1 MSGSMGSIMMN
12 WTSELLKQTK
22 KRKRQQ
28 MKIQLPKQ
36 KDATDSQEQT
46 VQTEIGELSCEECQ
60 IKEAKMSVQREQLSG
75 LEADKSALHGKFVR
89 TQQSLGEAME
99 RETKLRSENEVM
111 ALENAQSKYELKE
124 LRLEMEESLLKSEQD
139 HEHQIQVLEQVM
151 TEKDTDWK
159 HRQESLHQDLQN
171 ALRTNID
178 LSNFENMSRTQLE
191 QEIGSLRTVI
201 DLRLKEIHELR
212 RVNGELSHKLERH
225 YWLENEL
232 SKTRHRVE
240 EMNLVI
246 QNKMVA
252 EKELIDMTEGLT
264 NDLAKARN
272 EILTLKRNL
281 ENKQFIQSNQE
292 FISPALDQMQLMQ
305 HRNQH
310 QKLWEEGW

>member
-1 MSGSMGSIMMN
+1 
-12 WTSELLKQTK
+12 
-22 KRKRQQ
+22 
-28 MKIQLPKQ
+28 MKIQPQKQ
-36 KDATDSQEQT
+36 KEATQCKEET
-46 VQTEIGELSCEECQ
+46 VQTDIEELACEECQ
-60 IKEAKMSVQREQLSG
+60 IKEAKMSIQQEQLLG
-75 LEADKSALHGKFVR
+75 LEADKSALQGKFTR
-89 TQQSLGEAME
+89 TQQSLGEAIE
-99 RETKLRSENEVM
+99 RETKLRSENESM

-124 LRLEMEESLLKSEQD
+124 LRLEMEETLLKNEQD
-139 HEHQIQVLEQVM
+139 HEQQIQVLEQVM
-151 TEKDTDWK
+151 NEKDSEWK
-159 HRQESLHQDLQN
+159 HRQESLQTDLQN

-212 RVNGELSHKLERH
+212 RINGELNHKLERH

-240 EMNLVI
+240 EMNLVV

-264 NDLAKARN
+264 HDLAKARN
-272 EILTLKRNL
+272 EIMTLKRNL

-292 FISPALDQMQLMQ
+292 FISPALDQKQLMQ